1 VAGGCVAGAALSA
14 KGGPQS
20 MAVGCVGFAAFS
32 SNILWNLKKVGILNQ
47 SVFYVAAIDLF
58 MLEH

>member
-1 VAGGCVAGAALSA
+1 MAGAALSA